1 MTATLP
7 NVAYIVASFLF
18 ILSLKGLSQPA
29 TGTAP

>member
-18 ILSLKGLSQPA
+18 IMSLKGLSQPSS
-29 TGTAP
+29 